1 MTVMNELDRFHL
13 VLKVCDFVENMCE
26 SIDPTTKWSTAY
38 VRQEMH
44 QLLIKHKNYIR
55 EFGVESSPS
64 GVSTQGLAL
73 EIKAHY
79 KHSFPLTLSS
89 YFITMRCQNQV

>member
-1 MTVMNELDRFHL
+1 MKVMNELDRFHL
-13 VLKVCDFVENMCE
+13 VSEVFDFVENMFE
-26 SIDPTTKWSTAY
+26 SVDAKTKWSAAY